1 MSRINLESPS
11 SSHIP
16 IEIIRFP
23 DGQQDLR
30 ILSKPSRTD
39 DRVVISSRMN
49 GFKDVELI
57 ILAKKALDNIG
68 YTKPVELYIPYLLG
82 GRSDRLFVEGGVRY
96 IKDVI
101 APIINSLGFSKVTT
115 LDPHSDVMEN
125 VIDRMEKTTFSSIF
139 IQQFVER
146 FSNPFNFTLVAPDAG
161 ASKKIFDIAKSLNTD
176 RIVVCGKHR
185 DVKTGKILET
195 IAPSVNETK
204 NLVVCDDICDGGRTF
219 VEIAKAFK
227 AKGYAGDMHLFVTHG
242 IFSSASGYHSLCE
255 HYSSITTTNSIL
267 ESLPKVQL
275 YSCNVEQINIF

>member
-1 MSRINLESPS
+1 MSRINLENPS
-11 SSHIP
+11 ESHIP
-16 IEIIRFP
+16 IQIIKYP

-30 ILSKPSRTD
+30 ITSKPSRLD
-39 DRVVISSRMN
+39 ERVVISSRMN

-125 VIDRMEKTTFSSIF
+125 VIDRMEKTPFGAVF
-139 IQQFVER
+139 LQQFIER
-146 FSNPFNFTLVAPDAG
+146 FANSLNFTLVAPDAG
-161 ASKKIFDIAKSLNTD
+161 ASKKIFDVAKLLNTD
-176 RIVVCGKHR
+176 RILVCGKHR

-195 IAPSVNETK
+195 VVPDTSEEK

-227 AKGYAGDMHLFVTHG
+227 AKGYKGDLHLFVTHG
-242 IFSSASGYHSLCE
+242 IFSSEQGFHELCN
-255 HYSSITTTNSIL
+255 HFASITTTNSIL
-267 ESLPKVQL
+267 ANLAAGIDGCKT
-275 YSCNVEQINIF
+275 EQINIF